1 MTKFAGFCTGVSV
14 AALLALPALAD
25 GTTTTATTTAPAT
38 TAPAATTPATK
49 DTVLATVNGTNI
61 TMGDVIVTYSA
72 IADQYKKMPD
82 DQLFKGILD
91 QLVQQVALEQQV
103 GDKLTKKDL
112 LVLEATKRNYLA
124 NVALDPI
131 AKGAVTDA
139 ALKAAYDATVAAMP
153 PVTEYHASHILVDS
167 EGKAKKILA
176 ELQGGKAFADLAKE
190 NSTDG
195 SAKNGGDLGWFGLG
209 TMVKPF
215 EDAVVAAKVGEV
227 AGPIKT
233 DFGWHLILVTETRV
247 KAPPTMDDM
256 RQQLTNQ
263 IEADAIKAY
272 LKDLTDKAQITR
284 TTDGIDP
291 AAMKDVSLLDK

>member
-1 MTKFAGFCTGVSV
+1 MTKFTGLMAGVSL
-14 AALLALPALAD
+14 AALVGLPVLAD
-25 GTTTTATTTAPAT
+25 GTTTATTTAPA

-61 TMGDVIVTYSA
+61 TMGDVIVTYSV
-72 IADQYKKMPD
+72 IADQYKQMPD

-91 QLVQQVALEQQV
+91 QLVQQVALEQAV
-103 GDKLTKKDL
+103 GDKLTAKDL

-131 AKGAVTDA
+131 AKAAVTDA
-139 ALKAAYDATVAAMP
+139 AMKTAYDAAVAAMP
-153 PVTEYHASHILVDS
+153 PMTEYHASHILVDS
-167 EGKAKKILA
+167 EEKANKLLA
-176 ELQGGKAFADLAKE
+176 DIKGGKAFADVAKE

-195 SAKNGGDLGWFGLG
+195 SAKNGGDLGWFSLG

-233 DFGWHLILVTETRV
+233 DFGYHLILVTETRQ
-247 KAPPTMDDM
+247 KAPPSMDDM
-256 RQQLTNQ
+256 KQQLSNQ
-263 IEADAIKAY
+263 IQADAIKAY
-272 LKDLTDKAQITR
+272 LADLTAKSTVTR
-284 TTDGIDP
+284 TADGIDP
-291 AAMKDVSLLDK
+291 AQMKDVSLLDK